1 MSANL
6 PLPRGHRSPCLLNP
20 QVDSLA
26 QPWAAHSWLTASSLQ
41 ADLGE
46 DLQVP
51 VGRLLIWL
59 KYLHIEIAWTSMC
72 RAKLLQVSLYF
83 DVAMHACLPPW
94 VVILNLI

>member
-6 PLPRGHRSPCLLNP
+6 PLLRGHRSPCLLNP

-26 QPWAAHSWLTASSLQ
+26 QPCAAHSWLTASSLQ

-51 VGRLLIWL
+51 LGIALIWL
-59 KYLHIEIAWTSMC
+59 KFLHIEIAC
-72 RAKLLQVSLYF
+72 VRHKLLQVSLYF
-83 DVAMHACLPPW
+83 DVEMHACLPPW
-94 VVILNLI
+94 ELILNLM